1 MPPTRGPI
9 PSPER
14 GFTLLEILLTITLL
28 VVGLASLVSATSLIL
43 SSGGIN
49 ESELTAKN
57 LAEEKIETLKNTSY
71 SSITNEAKAPVSG
84 FSAFQREI
92 VVTTPI
98 TSLKQITVTVYWYH
112 KASELS
118 TAWVTY
124 RSDI

>member
-49 ESELTAKN
+49 ESELVAKN

-71 SSITNEAKAPVSG
+71 SSIANETKAPVSG
-84 FSAFQREI
+84 FSAFQRE
-92 VVTTPI
+92 VAVTTPL

-112 KASELS
+112 KTSELS
-118 TAWVTY
+118 TALVTY